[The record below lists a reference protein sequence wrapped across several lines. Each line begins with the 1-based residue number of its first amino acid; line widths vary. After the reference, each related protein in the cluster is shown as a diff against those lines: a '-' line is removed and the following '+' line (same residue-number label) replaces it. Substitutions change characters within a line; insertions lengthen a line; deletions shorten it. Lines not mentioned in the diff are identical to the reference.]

1 MIYEDVL
8 NIVPGLHLRPP
19 QLPEDVPDGTE
30 PPPEGYDFI
39 FHVGAAGRG
48 SLRMEIIGHK
58 YGYNMKDASGAF
70 CAVVPP
76 ISAAKNLNN
85 TRGPGAGPPG
95 AMTLAGQYS
104 GPGSIHAGGFGSM
117 GMGYNNERL
126 GYNPAVHDPQ
136 PGIPGSE
143 TSIRPMRGFGT
154 AYETFPDEMAT
165 DLDVTRLVQDLKA
178 SGATVRVIS
187 APFPPLRT
195 NEAAQHITGNL
206 YVDGRR
212 PLSLRF
218 HLLLFSRRKQTK
230 Y

>member
-1 MIYEDVL
+1 
-8 NIVPGLHLRPP
+8 
-19 QLPEDVPDGTE
+19 
-30 PPPEGYDFI
+30 
-39 FHVGAAGRG
+39 
-48 SLRMEIIGHK
+48 MEIIGHK

-70 CAVVPP
+70 CSVVPP

-154 AYETFPDEMAT
+154 AYETFPDEIAT

-178 SGATVRVIS
+178 SGATVRVILATS
-187 APFPPLRT
+187 PF
-195 NEAAQHITGNL
+195 NAFE
-206 YVDGRR
+206 D
-212 PLSLRF
+212 
-218 HLLLFSRRKQTK
+218 
-230 Y
+230 